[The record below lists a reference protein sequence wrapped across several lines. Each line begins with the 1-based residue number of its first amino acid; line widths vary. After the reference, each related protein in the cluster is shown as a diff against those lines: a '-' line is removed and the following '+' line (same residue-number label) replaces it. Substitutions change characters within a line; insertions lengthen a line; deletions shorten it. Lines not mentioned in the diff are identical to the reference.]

1 MCVTA
6 YGMLLH
12 GYRWKLHYRVAT
24 FMANQGDQSDMS
36 LARHWLQVQRMFE
49 RKGGRDGHAR

>member
-1 MCVTA
+1 MSVTA

-24 FMANQGDQSDMS
+24 FMSNQGGQSDMA
-36 LARHWLQVQRMFE
+36 LARHWLQVR
-49 RKGGRDGHAR
+49 RIPLLNAP